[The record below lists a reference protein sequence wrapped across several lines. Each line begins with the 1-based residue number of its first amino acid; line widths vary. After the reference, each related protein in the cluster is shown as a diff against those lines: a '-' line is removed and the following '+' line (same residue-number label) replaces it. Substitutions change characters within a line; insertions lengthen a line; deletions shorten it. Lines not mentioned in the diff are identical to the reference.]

1 MEVRGHTLCWHKQL
15 PDWVTTSE
23 DRNSHN
29 YSSDSLLSIL
39 RNHITTIVSRY
50 KGQIAEWDVVNE
62 CLADDQGNLRN
73 PANKDKYFL
82 RPSVWSKGIGA
93 KLEWSYDNTGG
104 DFIDSAFFYAHRADP
119 DAKLFLNDYGVECG
133 GRKADAYYNLAKHL
147 IEKKIPIHGV
157 GLQCHF
163 DAGVLDSAGLVRQ
176 IQRFQELGLEVVIT
190 ELDIASSGK
199 QADEFRTITN
209 IFMEQENCSNMVLWG
224 VSDRDSWRNSSPLLF
239 DADLAA
245 KPAFFAVRD
254 ALKRQYVLSVAPVP
268 NDARPQS
275 PYVDVYNL
283 AGQKIASGMRRES
296 VNFLPTG
303 IYIVDG
309 EKVMVR

>member
-1 MEVRGHTLCWHKQL
+1 M
-15 PDWVTTSE
+15 
-23 DRNSHN
+23 
-29 YSSDSLLSIL
+29 
-39 RNHITTIVSRY
+39 
-50 KGQIAEWDVVNE
+50 
-62 CLADDQGNLRN
+62 
-73 PANKDKYFL
+73 
-82 RPSVWSKGIGA
+82 
-93 KLEWSYDNTGG
+93 
-104 DFIDSAFFYAHRADP
+104 
-119 DAKLFLNDYGVECG
+119 
-133 GRKADAYYNLAKHL
+133 
-147 IEKKIPIHGV
+147 
-157 GLQCHF
+157 
-163 DAGVLDSAGLVRQ
+163 
-176 IQRFQELGLEVVIT
+176 
-190 ELDIASSGK
+190 
-199 QADEFRTITN
+199 
-209 IFMEQENCSNMVLWG
+209 
-224 VSDRDSWRNSSPLLF
+224 LF